1 MVQER
6 DEAWFITGHLNP
18 VESVVKPAA
27 PFYLSVIL
35 LGEEVTTKMTTFR
48 KTCFKQ
54 TAFITTVLI
63 ALLVL
68 LPAAAFAESNPADAT
83 ANDGDSSSSESG
95 DTVTNLE
102 CAGSSTSPDSVSSE
116 PIPESSSADLSSPD
130 TETTSAEQPSEDL
143 SADDDSTESSSSP
156 ESSTSLDSD
165 PEPTSTEAPASE
177 SDDDTAENANPVQL
191 NEEQADDES
200 ASGADGDCYV
210 VELDV
215 LDIADV
221 DSEINLQFT
230 FSEVGESSIGEIDIE
245 IPDGF
250 TYVADSITVGAPY
263 AAYWIGSYDS
273 GTVNVSRNSGVD
285 AIFSANDPIIILFSV
300 ITPASASDGH
310 EFATTVKNADGNNN
324 DMDASSSQPMVNVR
338 DGSAASPFEIGNA
351 YQLDDV
357 RSYLGEDK
365 HFIQTADIDLG
376 VDGWADDEGWEPL
389 GDWTNKFSGS
399 FDGNS
404 YEISNLTINRSTT
417 HYQGL
422 FGYAESA
429 EIRNIALVNASV
441 QGDKYTGLLAGYAQ
455 SISLENVHVAGEVI
469 GSRDYTGGLVGYL
482 SGGNVHYCS
491 FNGSVAGLGGYTGGL
506 VGYAPGSPKIYHSF
520 SMGSVE
526 GNDKVGGLIGLL
538 QDNSAVLSDC
548 YSQALV
554 SGSKEAG
561 GLVGYLSS
569 GRIVRSFS
577 NGLVSAP
584 DGASDIGGL
593 LGEKVGG
600 SVNFSYWDA
609 ETSGQTS
616 SVEGTGKST
625 TEMML
630 QDTYANWNFYTLWQ
644 INEGSS
650 YPVFQDLSV
659 YAVQQAVTLA
669 DLEGEGTEGNPYI
682 INNADQLAAMQED
695 LTAYYQLANDIDLS
709 ATVAWNYGLGWEPIG
724 DYLDRFS
731 GSFDGNDYTIHN
743 LTINRPGTSR
753 QGFFGGTNSAAISNV
768 TLVNVSIQANSDTGA
783 MVGYADNSGF
793 ENVHVTGEV
802 TGLRDQTGG
811 IVGWFMDGRID
822 YSSFNGAVI
831 GLGGYTG
838 GLVGWATN
846 NANIYYSYSLGSVAG
861 KDKVGGL
868 IGGVLGNN
876 TIVSD
881 CYSRSSVSGLQ
892 EVGGLVGDFR
902 SKAYRCYS
910 TGQVS
915 APEGAPSVGGL
926 LGYKSSGSAVVVE
939 SCYWDTQTSGQA
951 NGAGGTGKITA
962 EMQQQETFIGWDF
975 AGDPA
980 VWSIV
985 EGANYPNL
993 VQTARSIALN
1003 PAVQLHGNAEATDN
1017 SFQIISNAVWTATS
1031 NQNWIEISG
1040 DSASRND
1047 GEIIYNLEANSS
1059 TDPRE
1064 GTITVSGSG
1073 LERIFTIYQLGVMVV
1088 SYTVTYTAGEGGLLN
1103 GQAEIVEQVT
1113 HGSDGPAINAEPDG
1127 ASGYDFTGWSDGLD
1141 TAVRQD
1147 PNVTEDITVTAFF
1160 ALRQYEITVAAD
1172 PEDGGTI
1179 TGGGTYTHGDL
1190 VTVTATAAEVD
1201 GYDFINWT
1209 GDNST
1214 DTTITF
1220 NAESARNLVAN
1231 FALKQYEIIIAAD
1244 PEAGGT
1250 ITGGGTYTHGDLVT
1264 VTATAKEGYLFGSW
1278 TESDVAVS
1286 IEDVFAFTAEA
1297 DRILIAGFGEE
1308 EDDEP
1313 IIDPAPEPSTNLTD
1327 DGPFEFPGM
1336 IFAQPSTARRGGVI
1350 YGASSRITPWFA
1362 QSGDAEKLA
1371 AALEAYEQL
1380 RQAFEANKDSLSARE
1395 YARQQVELAV
1405 ALAAIRA
1412 LEVALAA
1419 QAGQGYDLNAAIS
1432 AYRSAL
1438 NLVTVN
1444 ANQLTGYQRAYAL
1457 LVLSTIAEA
1466 INGLGGRI
1474 N

>member
-1 MVQER
+1 
-6 DEAWFITGHLNP
+6 
-18 VESVVKPAA
+18 
-27 PFYLSVIL
+27 
-35 LGEEVTTKMTTFR
+35 MTTFR

-68 LPAAAFAESNPADAT
+68 LPAAAFAERNPVEASEVADDTSGSDNSDSASAT
-83 ANDGDSSSSESG
+83 DSSNMP
-95 DTVTNLE
+95 TVTD
-102 CAGSSTSPDSVSSE
+102 SDSPD
-116 PIPESSSADLSSPD
+116 PTPESSSANLSSTD
-130 TETTSAEQPSEDL
+130 SETTSNEAADPQTSPDNPSDDL
-143 SADDDSTESSSSP
+143 SAGDDSTESSSSP

-177 SDDDTAENANPVQL
+177 SNDDPADETNAVQL
-191 NEEQADDES
+191 NEEQSDNDS
-200 ASGADGDCYV
+200 ALGADGDCYV

-221 DSEINLQFT
+221 DSEIDLQFT
-230 FSEVGESSIGEIDIE
+230 FSEVGESSIGEIDID

-250 TYVADSITVGAPY
+250 TYVDNGITINDIY
-263 AAYWIGSYDS
+263 STDWTGSYNS
-273 GTVNVSRNSGVD
+273 GNNTVNVTRNSGVN
-285 AIFSANDPIIILFSV
+285 AIFKDDDPISILFSV
-300 ITPASASDGH
+300 ITPASTGDGH
-310 EFATTVKNADGNNN
+310 EFATAVKDTDGNNN
-324 DMDASSSQPMVNVR
+324 DMDASSSQPVVNVR
-338 DGSAASPFEIGNA
+338 NGSETAPFEVGNA
-351 YQLDDV
+351 CQLDDV
-357 RSYLGEDK
+357 REYLNGK

-417 HYQGL
+417 DYQGL

-441 QGDKYTGLLAGYAQ
+441 QGDRYTGLLAGYAQ

-491 FNGSVAGLGGYTGGL
+491 FNGSVSGLGGYTGGL

-526 GNDKVGGLIGLL
+526 GTDKVGGLIGLL

-548 YSQALV
+548 FSQALV
-554 SGSKEAG
+554 SGSKETG

-577 NGLVSAP
+577 TGLVSAP

-593 LGEKVGG
+593 LGKKVGG
-600 SVNFSYWDA
+600 SVNFCYWDA
-609 ETSGQTS
+609 ETSGQAS
-616 SVEGTGKST
+616 SAAGTGKST
-625 TEMML
+625 AEL
-630 QDTYANWNFYTLWQ
+630 QQRINYKNWNFYTLWQ

-669 DLEGEGTEGNPYI
+669 DLEGEGTEDNPYI
-682 INNADQLAAMQED
+682 INNADQLVAMQED
-695 LTAYYQLANDIDLS
+695 LTAYYQLTNDIDLS
-709 ATVAWNYGLGWEPIG
+709 ATVTWNYGLGWEPIG
-724 DYLDRFS
+724 DHSNMFN
-731 GSFDGNDYTIHN
+731 GSFDGGCYAINN
-743 LTINRPGTSR
+743 LTINRPGIQQQGLFGRTSD
-753 QGFFGGTNSAAISNV
+753 AAISNI

-793 ENVHVTGEV
+793 KNVHVTGEV

-811 IVGWFMDGRID
+811 IVGLFMDGRID

-951 NGAGGTGKITA
+951 NSAGGTGKITA

-980 VWSIV
+980 VWIII
-985 EGANYPNL
+985 EGTDYPNL
-993 VQTARSIALN
+993 VPTARSIALN

-1017 SFQIISNAVWTATS
+1017 SFQIISNADWTATS
-1031 NQNWIEISG
+1031 NQGWIEISG
-1040 DSASRND
+1040 DSASSND

-1073 LERIFTIYQLGVMVV
+1073 LERIFTVYQLGVMVV
-1088 SYTVTYTAGEGGLLN
+1088 SYTVTYTAAEGGLLN

-1113 HGSDGPAINAEPDG
+1113 HGSDGPAVNAEPDG

-1141 TAVRQD
+1141 TAERQD
-1147 PNVTEDITVTAFF
+1147 TIVTEDITVTAFF
-1160 ALRQYEITVAAD
+1160 VLRQYEITVAAD
-1172 PEDGGTI
+1172 PEDGGI
-1179 TGGGTYTHGDL
+1179 VTGGGTYTHGGL
-1190 VTVTATAAEVD
+1190 VTVTATANEAD
-1201 GYDFINWT
+1201 GYDLISWT
-1209 GDNST
+1209 GDDST

-1231 FALKQYEIIIAAD
+1231 FALRQYEITVAAD
-1244 PEAGGT
+1244 PESGG
-1250 ITGGGTYTHGDLVT
+1250 IVTGGGTYTHGDLVT
-1264 VTATAKEGYLFGSW
+1264 VTATAKEGYVFGNW

-1286 IEDVFAFTAEA
+1286 AEDVFAFTAEA

-1313 IIDPAPEPSTNLTD
+1313 IIDSAPEPSTNLTD
-1327 DGPFEFPGM
+1327 DGPFEFPGL

-1350 YGASSRITPWFA
+1350 YGVSSRITPWFA

-1371 AALEAYEQL
+1371 AALEAYEL
-1380 RQAFEANKDSLSARE
+1380 LLQAFDANKDSLSARE

-1412 LEVALAA
+1412 LEATLAA
-1419 QAGQGYDLNAAIS
+1419 QAGQGYDLSAAIS
-1432 AYRSAL
+1432 AYQTAL
-1438 NLVTVN
+1438 NLVTAN
-1444 ANQLTGYQRAYAL
+1444 ANHLTGYQRAYAL